1 MNYIHHT
8 SIIDGNVKL
17 GDNNFIGPFCYI
29 TGDTIIGDNNR
40 FEAYCSVGTPPEH
53 KDYFTSPNQKTL
65 IGNNNT
71 FREFITIHSGT
82 TRTTT
87 IQDNIIVL
95 NHSHIAHDVIIE
107 KNSTISANVILA
119 GHCYLMEGVNLGV
132 GSMCHQFSKIG
143 AYSMLG
149 MGAVVTPSSQITPG
163 GVYIGIPAK
172 YLKNNVVGLER
183 NNINLDKLNH
193 FKKIYEKI

>member
-1 MNYIHHT
+1 MNHIHPT
-8 SIIDGNVKL
+8 SIIGNNVKL

-29 TGDTIIGDNNR
+29 TGDTIIGNNNR

-53 KDYFTSPNQKTL
+53 KDYFTITNQKTQ

-71 FREFITIHSGT
+71 FREFTTIHSGT

-87 IQDNIIVL
+87 IHDDIIVL

-149 MGAVVTPSSQITPG
+149 MGAVVTSSSKINPG
-163 GVYIGIPAK
+163 GIYIGIPAK
-172 YLKNNVVGLER
+172 YLKNNIVGLER
-183 NNINLDKLNH
+183 NNVNLDKLNH